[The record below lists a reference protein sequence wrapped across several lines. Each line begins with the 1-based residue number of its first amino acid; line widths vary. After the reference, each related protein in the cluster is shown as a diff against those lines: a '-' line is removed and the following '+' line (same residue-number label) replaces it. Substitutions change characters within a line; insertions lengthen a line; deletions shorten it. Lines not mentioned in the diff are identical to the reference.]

1 MDTDFSYQWKL
12 RNRIKYKLYIELVL
26 INDCILV
33 IIIYMLYKVLKI
45 VDFNTFLHFCGK
57 FQLEIPIFNVD
68 FFKGFY
74 ANVLSYVFYK

>member
-45 VDFNTFLHFCGK
+45 VDFNAFLH
-57 FQLEIPIFNVD
+57 L
-68 FFKGFY
+68 
-74 ANVLSYVFYK
+74 

>member
-45 VDFNTFLHFCGK
+45 VDFNAFLHFVVS
-57 FQLEIPIFNVD
+57 FN
-68 FFKGFY
+68 
-74 ANVLSYVFYK
+74 